1 MKHKIFSM
9 TLAVLLLVG
18 SITGCSDAD
27 NSTITT
33 ETSAADD
40 TADISASPAISI
52 ETASTS
58 TSVSAITEK
67 WNDEDT
73 DNAWDDSTA
82 THITL
87 TGSTAAI
94 SGSGAAVSGG
104 TVTITQAGT
113 YVVTGT
119 LSKGQILVNA
129 AKDDLVRLVLNGV
142 DITAGTNAAIYAAQA
157 DKLVLILADG
167 STNIVADT
175 ASYTYAD
182 IDKEEPNAAIFS
194 KCDLS
199 INGTGSLTVI
209 GSFNHGIATKDDL
222 VIAGGN
228 ITVTAVNCAIRGKDS
243 ITVLDG
249 IFDLLSTNGD
259 GLKAV
264 GGTDAEKGWI
274 LIKGGT
280 FNITAYHDGIQA
292 YTTLLINDGT
302 FHITTGGGWPGGSL
316 KRGSHAMTNDGV
328 ISGTNPNDGSYKGL
342 KADGAIVINGGTF
355 TISSYDDSVHANGD
369 ITINGGSLTAESG
382 DDGIHANNTVTINDG
397 IIDIKN
403 SYEGIEGAFI
413 NLNGGKISVCSTD
426 DGININS
433 SSGLLTIS
441 GGNIY
446 VNAGGD
452 GIDSNGSIVMTG
464 GIVYV
469 DGPTASQDGAIDY
482 AGKFNISGGTL
493 IAAGLS
499 GNQAPSATSEQ
510 PIIMLYYTSTQSA
523 GTEISLKSADGT
535 ALISYSP
542 EKNYSSVV
550 ISSPD
555 MKLNETYTVYSSGSK
570 LCDVTLASNVTSIS
584 DTGAAAV
591 GREQGGLGGQDGR
604 NGQSGPGN
612 RQSRP

>member
-1 MKHKIFSM
+1 MKCKIFST
-9 TLAVLLLVG
+9 TLAILLLIG

-27 NSTITT
+27 YSANST
-33 ETSAADD
+33 ESAAADD
-40 TADISASPAISI
+40 TIDLSASPAITI
-52 ETASTS
+52 ETPSIS
-58 TSVSAITEK
+58 TSVSDITEK
-67 WNDEDT
+67 WKDEDT
-73 DNAWDDSTA
+73 NNTWNASTA
-82 THITL
+82 TQITL

-94 SGSGAAVSGG
+94 SGSGASISGG

-113 YVVTGT
+113 YVVSGT

-142 DITAGTNAAIYAAQA
+142 DITADTNAAICAAQA
-157 DKLVLILADG
+157 NKLVLILADG

-175 ASYTYAD
+175 DSYTYAD
-182 IDKEEPNAAIFS
+182 IEKEEPNAAIFS

-243 ITVLDG
+243 ITILDG
-249 IFDLLSTNGD
+249 TFDLLSRDGD
-259 GLKAV
+259 GLKAAND
-264 GGTDAEKGWI
+264 TDAEKGWI
-274 LIKGGT
+274 HIKGGT

-328 ISGTNPNDGSYKGL
+328 ISGTNPIDGSYKGL
-342 KADGAIVINGGTF
+342 KADGGIVINGGTF
-355 TISSYDDSVHANGD
+355 TISSYDDSVHTNGD
-369 ITINGGSLTAESG
+369 ITINGGNLTAQSG
-382 DDGIHANNTVTINDG
+382 DDGIHADSTVTINDG

-452 GIDSNGSIVMTG
+452 GIDANGSIVMTG
-464 GIVYV
+464 GTVYV

-555 MKLNETYTVYSSGSK
+555 MKLNETYTVYSNGSK

-584 DTGAAAV
+584 DTGAAAAA
-591 GREQGGLGGQDGR
+591 REQGGPGGQDGR
-604 NGQSGPGN
+604 GGQSGSGS
-612 RQSRP
+612 RQGRP